1 MNEDLNN
8 LAQPLIAYLI
18 KNHHPHTAIVI
29 TEERVVVVE
38 GVLSIPQKQEDFV
51 KKLDCA
57 VTGWD

>member
-1 MNEDLNN
+1 MNEDLNK

-38 GVLSIPQKQEDFV
+38 GGLSIPQKQED
-51 KKLDCA
+51 
-57 VTGWD
+57 